1 MIVLICNLTL
11 VLGLSSGNHSKFKF
25 DDQGDGPANYDIIH
39 FRQQSPGKYRW
50 VKVGEYKSGQLGI
63 AMDGTRSLLT
73 FMVDFFL

>member
-1 MIVLICNLTL
+1 MNVLICNVTL
-11 VLGLSSGNHSKFKF
+11 VKGLSSGNHSKFKF

-63 AMDGTRSLLT
+63 AMDGIHALFLL
-73 FMVDFFL
+73 LW